1 VFCDQSGA
9 HRHDGQSCPGR
20 KHSTGTTLLVGPLQY
35 RPPYAWDVKRTR
47 DWLQAEP
54 DAESPPARSWRDW
67 ALAALVL
74 GTGVAEALLRND
86 VVWRPVAPVVGLVL
100 ALATLWRKTRPLAMV
115 ALGFGTFL
123 AVDLASAFTE
133 DVRFSLYAGASV
145 VVLVYALFRW
155 GTGREAAIGSVI
167 VFAEWVVSVTT
178 DMTGAT
184 DAIGGLVVLL
194 FAAALGVAIRYRRI
208 VRSQQFERVR
218 FHERDMLAR
227 ELHDTVAHHVSAI
240 AIQAQ
245 AGQVLAISGDL
256 GGAAEALA
264 VIDEEASRTLTEMR
278 SVVGTLRRGH
288 DSPTMSIP
296 RSVADIQHLATAD
309 GAPGPRIEVECR
321 GDLNDLR
328 PGVQAA
334 LFRVAQESVT
344 NAKRH
349 ARHAT
354 RVRVLVA
361 GDRETVRL
369 GISDDGDRVSPG
381 PRPSGYGLAGM
392 EERVTL
398 LGGTLEAGPDPDHG
412 WTVRATI
419 PQTGRPM

>member
-1 VFCDQSGA
+1 MN
-9 HRHDGQSCPGR
+9 
-20 KHSTGTTLLVGPLQY
+20 
-35 RPPYAWDVKRTR
+35 WTR

-74 GTGVAEALLRND
+74 GTAVAETLLRD
-86 VVWRPVAPVVGLVL
+86 DMSWRPAAPVVGLVL
-100 ALATLWRKTRPLAMV
+100 ASATLWRRTRPLAMV
-115 ALGFGTFL
+115 ALGFGTFMV
-123 AVDLASAFTE
+123 VDVAAAFTGNGP
-133 DVRFSLYAGASV
+133 FSVFAGVSV
-145 VVLVYALFRW
+145 LVLVYALFRW
-155 GTGREAAIGSVI
+155 GTGREGAIGSVI
-167 VFAEWVVSVTT
+167 VIAEWGVAVTT
-178 DMTGAT
+178 DSIGAVE
-184 DAIGGLVVLL
+184 AIVGLAVLL
-194 FAAALGVAIRYRRI
+194 FVAALGVAIRYRRI
-208 VRSQQFERVR
+208 VRTQQFERVR

-245 AGQVLAISGDL
+245 AGQVLAGSGDL

-264 VIDEEASRTLTEMR
+264 IIDEEASRTLTEMR

-288 DSPTMSIP
+288 DSPDRSIP
-296 RSVADIQHLATAD
+296 RGVADIEDLTTPGGD
-309 GAPGPRIEVECR
+309 TGPRIEVECR
-321 GDLNDLR
+321 GDLDDLR

-349 ARHAT
+349 AHHAQC
-354 RVRVLVA
+354 VQVLVD

-369 GISDDGDRVSPG
+369 GIRDDGDRVSPG

-398 LGGTLEAGPDPDHG
+398 LGGTFEAGPDPDHG

-419 PQTGRPM
+419 PRAGRQA